1 MNAKNI
7 FRNIRGLAMSALL
20 LIPAAFVSCSDDD
33 TEGGS
38 PYFRLENTVVSSKLV
53 TASSDLGFDAEAI
66 IGDATLELIRYDIR
80 SNCNWSVECNSTDGD
95 WIKFYPKTGQGDG
108 KVRFCLDDNDANT
121 PRSATVVF
129 RYADGRQTET
139 TLVVNQSANE
149 PYIRFVVNNIETNE
163 IVAGRYAAHY
173 DIRVASNVTPFYEP
187 EKAEWATFTET
198 GNGTF
203 TLDIEEYP
211 EQPASLSR
219 DFSIA
224 FKGSGQ
230 YKDIRADLNIL
241 QDITPQIEIT
251 SEDIGDDLAL
261 PPFPAYQ
268 PNAFTFKVKSN
279 WDWTISVAENAWIEV
294 TPSAG
299 EADKE
304 YVMTVKATS
313 NLSLDERSASFS
325 IISDEVLGTKAV
337 KEIFVTQES
346 LAEGGPLEGLDAPVK
361 WFFNGASGTDYTV
374 PKEQFEQNNKLMAS
388 SGVFLYI
395 IKSFITIKLFCY

>member
-203 TLDIEEYP
+203 TLDIEEIP
-211 EQPASLSR
+211 SSR
-219 DFSIA
+219 H
-224 FKGSGQ
+224 
-230 YKDIRADLNIL
+230 
-241 QDITPQIEIT
+241 P
-251 SEDIGDDLAL
+251 
-261 PPFPAYQ
+261 
-268 PNAFTFKVKSN
+268 
-279 WDWTISVAENAWIEV
+279 
-294 TPSAG
+294 
-299 EADKE
+299 
-304 YVMTVKATS
+304 
-313 NLSLDERSASFS
+313 
-325 IISDEVLGTKAV
+325 
-337 KEIFVTQES
+337 
-346 LAEGGPLEGLDAPVK
+346 
-361 WFFNGASGTDYTV
+361 
-374 PKEQFEQNNKLMAS
+374 
-388 SGVFLYI
+388 
-395 IKSFITIKLFCY
+395 

>member
-304 YVMTVKATS
+304 
-313 NLSLDERSASFS
+313 LSL
-325 IISDEVLGTKAV
+325 IHI
-337 KEIFVTQES
+337 
-346 LAEGGPLEGLDAPVK
+346 
-361 WFFNGASGTDYTV
+361 
-374 PKEQFEQNNKLMAS
+374 
-388 SGVFLYI
+388 
-395 IKSFITIKLFCY
+395 